1 MACQPRSLNYFG
13 QHELISGLCVAAC
26 ELSPV
31 EVALSLFER
40 LLEPGCSEMPDCRCG
55 REMKLTSIEQISNQ
69 DDTNIKIYHCSTCAH
84 ELRLTVWAVEEVVKP
99 AAVLSAVA

>member
-1 MACQPRSLNYFG
+1 MD
-13 QHELISGLCVAAC
+13 

-55 REMKLTSIEQISNQ
+55 REMKLTSIEQISDQ

-84 ELRLTVWAVEEVVKP
+84 ELRLTVWAVEEAVKP
-99 AAVLSAVA
+99 AAVLNAVA